1 MAMGDLEHKIAIEIS
16 VTGGVGDL
24 SDVRTQNGI
33 RTNISLWKEDDKVGG
48 GLSLIILVTEPCGS
62 DGPCLCAYM

>member
-1 MAMGDLEHKIAIEIS
+1 MGDLEHKIAIEIS

-48 GLSLIILVTEPCGS
+48 GAFIDNPG
-62 DGPCLCAYM
+62 D